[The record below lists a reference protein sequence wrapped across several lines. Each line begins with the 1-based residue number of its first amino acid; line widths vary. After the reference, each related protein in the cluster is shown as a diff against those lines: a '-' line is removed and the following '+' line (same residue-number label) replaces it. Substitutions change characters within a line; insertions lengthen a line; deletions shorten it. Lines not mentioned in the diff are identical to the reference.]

1 MTVINTNVKAL
12 FTQASIKLSERDS
25 LKAMQQ
31 LSTGKRIN
39 SAKDDAAGLA
49 IAARMTQQI
58 EGLNQGIRNAGDA
71 IAMIQTT
78 EGATQNVTTML
89 LRCSE
94 LAMQAAN
101 DTYSDVQRSFL
112 NNEFTQLKEEINRMA
127 LTHEWN
133 GFKILAGKADGIS
146 DLNNDGKI
154 ETTVL
159 DANGAPT
166 LDSNG
171 KPIPGPEAAGKQ
183 KDPLTLQFQVGDSE
197 SQRIEVKL
205 PNFTENGPITR
216 AIFWTDYDAT
226 TDTWGGAPGKET
238 NISTVDGAQ
247 AVINLCK
254 TALDKVSESRS
265 MMGAVMNR
273 LEHVVDNLTNVST
286 NSAASRS
293 QIEDADYAKA
303 STELAKSQIM
313 SQAATAVLA
322 QANTSQQTVLK
333 LLG

>member
-12 FTQASIKLSERDS
+12 FTQASMKLTERDS
-25 LKAMQQ
+25 LRAMQQ
-31 LSTGKRIN
+31 LATGKRIN

-89 LRCSE
+89 LRISE

-101 DTYSDVQRSFL
+101 DTYSDVQRGFL
-112 NNEFTQLKEEINRMA
+112 NNEFGQLKQEINRMA

-133 GFKILAGKADGIS
+133 GFKILAGKADGIT
-146 DLNNDGKI
+146 DLNKDG
-154 ETTVL
+154 
-159 DANGAPT
+159 T
-166 LDSNG
+166 LQNNVSEAG
-171 KPIPGPEAAGKQ
+171 VFESEAASAS
-183 KDPLTLQFQVGDSE
+183 KDPLVLQFQVGDSE
-197 SQRIEVKL
+197 SQRIEVEL
-205 PNFTENGPITR
+205 PNFTERGPITR
-216 AIFWTDYDAT
+216 AIFFEDYNPADLSIGSKPTDMT
-226 TDTWGGAPGKET
+226 
-238 NISTVDGAQ
+238 TVDGAQ
-247 AVINLCK
+247 KVINLAK
-254 TALDKVSESRS
+254 IALDKVSESRS
-265 MMGAVMNR
+265 MMGAAMNR

-286 NSAASRS
+286 NSSASRS

-313 SQAATAVLA
+313 AQAATAVLA
-322 QANTSQQTVLK
+322 QANTSQQSVLK

>member
-12 FTQASIKLSERDS
+12 FTQASLKLTERAS
-25 LKAMQQ
+25 MKSMQE

-71 IAMIQTT
+71 VAMIQTT

-89 LRCSE
+89 LRISE

-112 NNEFTQLKEEINRMA
+112 DNEFSQLKEEINRMA

-133 GFKILAGKADGIS
+133 GFKILAGAADGDNMVGGVTPALGS
-146 DLNNDGKI
+146 
-154 ETTVL
+154 VR
-159 DANGAPT
+159 
-166 LDSNG
+166 
-171 KPIPGPEAAGKQ
+171 
-183 KDPLTLQFQVGDSE
+183 DPLQLYFQVGDAA
-197 SQRIEVKL
+197 SQSITVKL
-205 PNFTENGPITR
+205 PNFTQNGNVTR
-216 AIFWTDYDAT
+216 AIFFSDYAVDTSDAVLEPGT
-226 TDTWGGAPGKET
+226 APTSIK
-238 NISTVDGAQ
+238 TVQGAQ
-247 AVINLCK
+247 TVIARCK
-254 TALDKVSESRS
+254 MALDKVSESRS
-265 MMGAVMNR
+265 MMGAIMNR
-273 LEHVVDNLTNVST
+273 LEHVIDNLTNVSM

-303 STELAKSQIM
+303 STSLAKSQIM

>member
-1 MTVINTNVKAL
+1 M
-12 FTQASIKLSERDS
+12 
-25 LKAMQQ
+25 KAMQE

-71 IAMIQTT
+71 VAMIQTT

-89 LRCSE
+89 LRISE

-101 DTYSDVQRSFL
+101 DTYSDVQRGFL
-112 NNEFTQLKEEINRMA
+112 DNEFSQLKEEINRMA
-127 LTHEWN
+127 KTHEWN
-133 GFKILAGKADGIS
+133 GFKILAGAADGDS
-146 DLNNDGKI
+146 LVNN
-154 ETTVL
+154 VV
-159 DANGAPT
+159 AP
-166 LDSNG
+166 LGSVR
-171 KPIPGPEAAGKQ
+171 
-183 KDPLTLQFQVGDSE
+183 DPLQLYFQVGDAA
-197 SQRIEVKL
+197 SQSITVKL
-205 PNFTENGPITR
+205 PNFTEKGNVTR
-216 AIFWTDYDAT
+216 SIFFSDY
-226 TDTWGGAPGKET
+226 
-238 NISTVDGAQ
+238 TVTANDEVDVEGNTPTSIKTVLGAQ
-247 AVINLCK
+247 TVIARCK
-254 TALDKVSESRS
+254 VALDKVSESRS
-265 MMGAVMNR
+265 MMGAIMNR
-273 LEHVVDNLTNVST
+273 LEHVMDNLTNVSM

-303 STELAKSQIM
+303 STDLAKSQIM

>member
-12 FTQASIKLSERDS
+12 FTQASMKLTERDS
-25 LKAMQQ
+25 LRAMQQ
-31 LSTGKRIN
+31 LATGKRIN

-89 LRCSE
+89 LRISE

-101 DTYSDVQRSFL
+101 DTYSDVQRGFL
-112 NNEFTQLKEEINRMA
+112 NNEFGQLKQEINRMA

-133 GFKILAGKADGIS
+133 GFKILAGKADGIT
-146 DLNNDGKI
+146 DLNNDQI
-154 ETTVL
+154 LQNNVS
-159 DANGAPT
+159 DAGVFE
-166 LDSNG
+166 
-171 KPIPGPEAAGKQ
+171 PEAASAS
-183 KDPLTLQFQVGDSE
+183 KDPLILQFQVGDSE
-197 SQRIEVKL
+197 SQRIEVEL
-205 PNFTENGPITR
+205 PNFTERGPITR
-216 AIFWTDYDAT
+216 AIFFEDYNPDNLSIGLKPTDIT
-226 TDTWGGAPGKET
+226 
-238 NISTVDGAQ
+238 TVDGAQ
-247 AVINLCK
+247 KVINLAK
-254 TALDKVSESRS
+254 IALDKVSESRS
-265 MMGAVMNR
+265 MMGAAMNR

-286 NSAASRS
+286 NSSASRS

-313 SQAATAVLA
+313 AQAATAVLA
-322 QANTSQQTVLK
+322 QANTSQQSVLK

>member
-12 FTQASIKLSERDS
+12 FTQASMKLSERS
-25 LKAMQQ
+25 TMKAMNE

-58 EGLNQGIRNAGDA
+58 QGLNQGIRNAGDA

-78 EGATQNVTTML
+78 EGATENVTTML

-101 DTYSDVQRSFL
+101 DTYSDVQRGFL
-112 NNEFTQLKEEINRMA
+112 NNEFEQLKEEINRMA

-133 GFKILAGKADGIS
+133 GFKILAGAADG
-146 DLNNDGKI
+146 
-154 ETTVL
+154 TV
-159 DANGAPT
+159 DVVG
-166 LDSNG
+166 S
-171 KPIPGPEAAGKQ
+171 AAGLDTIGSLPDK
-183 KDPLTLQFQVGDSE
+183 LELQFQVGDSAT
-197 SQRIEVKL
+197 QRISISL
-205 PNFTENGPITR
+205 PNFTQWGTITR
-216 AIFWTDYDAT
+216 SVFFTDYVPSDAVSPGSPLGGGT
-226 TDTWGGAPGKET
+226 TAAKT

-247 AVINLCK
+247 TVIQQVKL
-254 TALDKVSESRS
+254 ALDKVSESRS
-265 MMGAVMNR
+265 MMGAAMNR
-273 LEHVVDNLTNVST
+273 LEHVIDNLTNVSM
-286 NSAASRS
+286 NSSASRS

-303 STELAKSQIM
+303 STDLAKSQIM
-313 SQAATAVLA
+313 QQAATAVLA

>member
-12 FTQASIKLSERDS
+12 FTQASMKLTDRSS
-25 LKAMQQ
+25 MKAMQE

-71 IAMIQTT
+71 VAMIQTT

-89 LRCSE
+89 LRISE

-101 DTYSDVQRSFL
+101 DTYSDVQRGFL
-112 NNEFTQLKEEINRMA
+112 DNEFSQLKEEINRMA

-133 GFKILAGKADGIS
+133 GFKILAGAADGDNIVNGS
-146 DLNNDGKI
+146 RPDLG
-154 ETTVL
+154 TVR
-159 DANGAPT
+159 
-166 LDSNG
+166 
-171 KPIPGPEAAGKQ
+171 
-183 KDPLTLQFQVGDSE
+183 DPLQLYFQVGDAA
-197 SQRIEVKL
+197 SQSITVKL
-205 PNFTENGPITR
+205 PNFTQNGNVTR
-216 AIFWTDYDAT
+216 AIFFSDYDVNASDEVLTAGTAAT
-226 TDTWGGAPGKET
+226 SIK
-238 NISTVDGAQ
+238 TVQGAQ
-247 AVINLCK
+247 TVIARCK
-254 TALDKVSESRS
+254 MALDKVSESRS
-265 MMGAVMNR
+265 MMGAIMNR
-273 LEHVVDNLTNVST
+273 LEHVIDNLTNVSM
-286 NSAASRS
+286 NSSASRS

-303 STELAKSQIM
+303 STSLAKSQIM

>member
-12 FTQASIKLSERDS
+12 FTQASLKMTERGS
-25 LKAMQQ
+25 LKAMQE

-89 LRCSE
+89 LRISE

-101 DTYSDVQRSFL
+101 DTYSDVQRGFL
-112 NNEFTQLKEEINRMA
+112 DNEFSQLKEEINRMA
-127 LTHEWN
+127 RTHEWN
-133 GFKILAGKADGIS
+133 GFKILAGAADGDNKVPDSAGVIPAKAQ
-146 DLNNDGKI
+146 DLGSI
-154 ETTVL
+154 RE
-159 DANGAPT
+159 
-166 LDSNG
+166 
-171 KPIPGPEAAGKQ
+171 
-183 KDPLTLQFQVGDSE
+183 PLQLYFQVGDAA
-197 SQRIEVKL
+197 SQSITVKL
-205 PNFTENGPITR
+205 PNFTEKGNVTR
-216 AIFWTDYDAT
+216 AIFFSDYAVNDKDEVTTEGTTAT
-226 TDTWGGAPGKET
+226 SIK
-238 NISTVDGAQ
+238 TVEGAQ
-247 AVINLCK
+247 TVIARCK
-254 TALDKVSESRS
+254 TALDKVSETRS
-265 MMGAVMNR
+265 MMGAIMNR
-273 LEHVVDNLTNVST
+273 LEHVVDNLTNVSM

-303 STELAKSQIM
+303 STDLAKSQIM

>member
-12 FTQASIKLSERDS
+12 FTQASMKLTDRSS
-25 LKAMQQ
+25 MKAMQE

-71 IAMIQTT
+71 VAMIQTT

-89 LRCSE
+89 LRISE

-101 DTYSDVQRSFL
+101 DTYSDVQRGFL
-112 NNEFTQLKEEINRMA
+112 DNEFSQLKEEINRMA
-127 LTHEWN
+127 KTHEWN
-133 GFKILAGKADGIS
+133 GFKILAGAADGDS
-146 DLNNDGKI
+146 LVNN
-154 ETTVL
+154 VV
-159 DANGAPT
+159 AP
-166 LDSNG
+166 LGSVR
-171 KPIPGPEAAGKQ
+171 
-183 KDPLTLQFQVGDSE
+183 DPLQLYFQVGDAA
-197 SQRIEVKL
+197 SQSITVKL
-205 PNFTENGPITR
+205 PNFTEKGNVTR
-216 AIFWTDYDAT
+216 SIFFSDYTVNANDEV
-226 TDTWGGAPGKET
+226 DVEG
-238 NISTVDGAQ
+238 STPTSIKTVLGAQ
-247 AVINLCK
+247 TVIARCK
-254 TALDKVSESRS
+254 VALDKVSESRS
-265 MMGAVMNR
+265 MMGAIMNR
-273 LEHVVDNLTNVST
+273 LEHVVDNLTNVSM

-303 STELAKSQIM
+303 STDLAKSQIM

>member
-12 FTQASIKLSERDS
+12 FTQASMKLTERDS
-25 LKAMQQ
+25 LRAMQQ
-31 LSTGKRIN
+31 LATGKRIN

-89 LRCSE
+89 LRISE

-101 DTYSDVQRSFL
+101 DTYSDVQRGFL
-112 NNEFTQLKEEINRMA
+112 NNEFGQLKQEINRMA

-133 GFKILAGKADGIS
+133 GFKILAGKADGIT
-146 DLNNDGKI
+146 DLNNDQILQNNVSDTGVF
-154 ETTVL
+154 E
-159 DANGAPT
+159 
-166 LDSNG
+166 
-171 KPIPGPEAAGKQ
+171 PEAASAS
-183 KDPLTLQFQVGDSE
+183 KDPLVLQFQVGDSE
-197 SQRIEVKL
+197 SQRIEVEL
-205 PNFTENGPITR
+205 PNFTERGPITR
-216 AIFWTDYDAT
+216 AIFFEDYNPDNLSIGLKPTDIT
-226 TDTWGGAPGKET
+226 
-238 NISTVDGAQ
+238 TVDGAQ
-247 AVINLCK
+247 KVINLAK
-254 TALDKVSESRS
+254 IALDKVSESRS
-265 MMGAVMNR
+265 MMGAAMNR

-286 NSAASRS
+286 NSSASRS

-313 SQAATAVLA
+313 AQAATAVLA
-322 QANTSQQTVLK
+322 QANTSQQSVLK

>member
-12 FTQASIKLSERDS
+12 FTQAAMKLSERS
-25 LKAMQQ
+25 TMKSMSE

-58 EGLNQGIRNAGDA
+58 QGLNQGIRNAGDA

-101 DTYSDVQRSFL
+101 DTYSDVQRGFL
-112 NNEFTQLKEEINRMA
+112 NNEFSQLKEEINRMA
-127 LTHEWN
+127 QTHEWN
-133 GFKILAGKADGIS
+133 GFKILAGAADGTVDVPGS
-146 DLNNDGKI
+146 PSGK
-154 ETTVL
+154 
-159 DANGAPT
+159 DAIGSLPDK
-166 LDSNG
+166 L
-171 KPIPGPEAAGKQ
+171 E
-183 KDPLTLQFQVGDSE
+183 LQFQVGDSAT
-197 SQRIEVKL
+197 QRISINL
-205 PNFTENGPITR
+205 PNFTQNGTITR
-216 AIFWTDYDAT
+216 SVFFTDYDPAADVSPGTPLTGGTAT
-226 TDTWGGAPGKET
+226 T

-247 AVINLCK
+247 AVIQQVKL
-254 TALDKVSESRS
+254 ALDKVSESRS
-265 MMGAVMNR
+265 MMGAAMNR
-273 LEHVVDNLTNVST
+273 LEHVVDNLTNVSM
-286 NSAASRS
+286 NSSASRS

-303 STELAKSQIM
+303 STDLAKSQIM
-313 SQAATAVLA
+313 QQAATAVLA

>member
-12 FTQASIKLSERDS
+12 FTQASMKLTERDS
-25 LKAMQQ
+25 LRAMQQ
-31 LSTGKRIN
+31 LATGKRIN

-89 LRCSE
+89 LRISE

-101 DTYSDVQRSFL
+101 DTYSDVQRGFL
-112 NNEFTQLKEEINRMA
+112 NNEFGQLKQEINRMA

-133 GFKILAGKADGIS
+133 GFKILAGKADGIT
-146 DLNNDGKI
+146 DLNNDQILQNNVSDDGVF
-154 ETTVL
+154 E
-159 DANGAPT
+159 
-166 LDSNG
+166 
-171 KPIPGPEAAGKQ
+171 PEAASAS
-183 KDPLTLQFQVGDSE
+183 KDPLVLQFQVGDSE
-197 SQRIEVKL
+197 SQRIEVEL
-205 PNFTENGPITR
+205 PNFTERGPITR
-216 AIFWTDYDAT
+216 AIFFEDYDPDNLT
-226 TDTWGGAPGKET
+226 VGSKPTDMT
-238 NISTVDGAQ
+238 TVDGAQ
-247 AVINLCK
+247 KVINLAK
-254 TALDKVSESRS
+254 IALDKVSESRS
-265 MMGAVMNR
+265 MMGAAMNR

-286 NSAASRS
+286 NSSASRS

-313 SQAATAVLA
+313 AQAATAVLA
-322 QANTSQQTVLK
+322 QANTSQQSVLK

>member
-12 FTQASIKLSERDS
+12 FTQASMKLSERS
-25 LKAMQQ
+25 TMKAMNE

-58 EGLNQGIRNAGDA
+58 QGLNQGIRNAGDA

-78 EGATQNVTTML
+78 EGATENVTTML

-101 DTYSDVQRSFL
+101 DTYSDVQRGFL
-112 NNEFTQLKEEINRMA
+112 NNEFEQLKEEINRMA

-133 GFKILAGKADGIS
+133 GFKILAGAADG
-146 DLNNDGKI
+146 
-154 ETTVL
+154 TVDVAGSTSGL
-159 DANGAPT
+159 DAIGSLPDK
-166 LDSNG
+166 L
-171 KPIPGPEAAGKQ
+171 E
-183 KDPLTLQFQVGDSE
+183 LQFQVGDSAT
-197 SQRIEVKL
+197 QRISISL
-205 PNFTENGPITR
+205 PNFTQWGTITR
-216 AIFWTDYDAT
+216 SVFFTDYNPSDAVSPGLPLGGGT
-226 TDTWGGAPGKET
+226 TAAKT

-247 AVINLCK
+247 TVIQQVKL
-254 TALDKVSESRS
+254 ALDKVSESRS
-265 MMGAVMNR
+265 MMGAAMNR
-273 LEHVVDNLTNVST
+273 LEHVIDNLTNVSM
-286 NSAASRS
+286 NSSASRS

-303 STELAKSQIM
+303 STDLAKSQIM
-313 SQAATAVLA
+313 QQAATAVLA

>member
-12 FTQASIKLSERDS
+12 FTQASMKLTDRSS
-25 LKAMQQ
+25 MKAMQE

-71 IAMIQTT
+71 VAMIQTT

-89 LRCSE
+89 LRISE

-101 DTYSDVQRSFL
+101 DTYSDVQRGFL
-112 NNEFTQLKEEINRMA
+112 DNEFSQLKEEINRMA
-127 LTHEWN
+127 KTHEWN
-133 GFKILAGKADGIS
+133 GFKILAGAADGDS
-146 DLNNDGKI
+146 LVNN
-154 ETTVL
+154 VV
-159 DANGAPT
+159 AP
-166 LDSNG
+166 LGSVR
-171 KPIPGPEAAGKQ
+171 
-183 KDPLTLQFQVGDSE
+183 DPLQLYFQVGDAA
-197 SQRIEVKL
+197 SQSITVKL
-205 PNFTENGPITR
+205 PNFTEKGNVTR
-216 AIFWTDYDAT
+216 SIFFSDY
-226 TDTWGGAPGKET
+226 
-238 NISTVDGAQ
+238 TVTANDEVDVEGNTPTSIKTVLGAQ
-247 AVINLCK
+247 TVIARCK
-254 TALDKVSESRS
+254 VALDKVSESRS
-265 MMGAVMNR
+265 MMGAIMNR
-273 LEHVVDNLTNVST
+273 LEHVVDNLTNVSM

-303 STELAKSQIM
+303 STDLAKSQIM

>member
-12 FTQASIKLSERDS
+12 FTQASMKLTERDS
-25 LKAMQQ
+25 LRAMQQ
-31 LSTGKRIN
+31 LATGKRIN

-89 LRCSE
+89 LRISE

-101 DTYSDVQRSFL
+101 DTYSDVQRGFL
-112 NNEFTQLKEEINRMA
+112 NNEFGQLKQEINRMA

-133 GFKILAGKADGIS
+133 GFKILAGKADGIT
-146 DLNNDGKI
+146 DLNNDQILQNNVSDDGVF
-154 ETTVL
+154 E
-159 DANGAPT
+159 
-166 LDSNG
+166 
-171 KPIPGPEAAGKQ
+171 PEAASAS
-183 KDPLTLQFQVGDSE
+183 KDPLILQFQVGDSE
-197 SQRIEVKL
+197 SQRIEVEL
-205 PNFTENGPITR
+205 PNFTERGPITR
-216 AIFWTDYDAT
+216 AIFFEDYNPDNLSIGLKPTDIT
-226 TDTWGGAPGKET
+226 
-238 NISTVDGAQ
+238 TVDGAQ
-247 AVINLCK
+247 KVINLAK
-254 TALDKVSESRS
+254 IALDKVSESRS
-265 MMGAVMNR
+265 MMGAAMNR

-286 NSAASRS
+286 NSSASRS

-313 SQAATAVLA
+313 AQAATAVLA
-322 QANTSQQTVLK
+322 QANTSQQSVLK

>member
-12 FTQASIKLSERDS
+12 FTQAAMKLTERS
-25 LKAMQQ
+25 SMKSMQE

-71 IAMIQTT
+71 VAMIQTT

-89 LRCSE
+89 LRISE

-101 DTYSDVQRSFL
+101 DTYSDVQRGFL
-112 NNEFTQLKEEINRMA
+112 DNEFSQLKEEINRMA
-127 LTHEWN
+127 KTHEWN
-133 GFKILAGKADGIS
+133 GFKILAGAADGDS
-146 DLNNDGKI
+146 VVNNVVPPLGS
-154 ETTVL
+154 L
-159 DANGAPT
+159 R
-166 LDSNG
+166 
-171 KPIPGPEAAGKQ
+171 
-183 KDPLTLQFQVGDSE
+183 DPLQLYFQVGDAA
-197 SQRIEVKL
+197 SQSITVKL
-205 PNFTENGPITR
+205 PNFTDKGNVTR
-216 AIFWTDYDAT
+216 SIFFSDYAVNASDEVVT
-226 TDTWGGAPGKET
+226 EG
-238 NISTVDGAQ
+238 STVTSIKTVEGAQ
-247 AVINLCK
+247 TVIARCK
-254 TALDKVSESRS
+254 VALDKVSESRS
-265 MMGAVMNR
+265 MMGAIMNR
-273 LEHVVDNLTNVST
+273 LEHVVDNLTNVSM
-286 NSAASRS
+286 NSSASRS

>member
-1 MTVINTNVKAL
+1 MK
-12 FTQASIKLSERDS
+12 S
-25 LKAMQQ
+25 MQE

-71 IAMIQTT
+71 VAMIQTT

-89 LRCSE
+89 LRISE

-101 DTYSDVQRSFL
+101 DTYSNVQRGFL
-112 NNEFTQLKEEINRMA
+112 DNEFSQLKEEINRMA

-133 GFKILAGKADGIS
+133 GFKILAGAADG
-146 DLNNDGKI
+146 DKKVPD
-154 ETTVL
+154 
-159 DANGAPT
+159 
-166 LDSNG
+166 
-171 KPIPGPEAAGKQ
+171 AAGVVPNTPQ
-183 KDPLTLQFQVGDSE
+183 VLGSIRDPLQLYFQVGDAA
-197 SQRIEVKL
+197 SQSITVKL
-205 PNFTENGPITR
+205 PNFTEKGNVTR
-216 AIFWTDYDAT
+216 AIFFSDYAVNDKDEVVT
-226 TDTWGGAPGKET
+226 PGTEET
-238 NISTVDGAQ
+238 SIKTVLGAQ
-247 AVINLCK
+247 TVIARCK
-254 TALDKVSESRS
+254 MALDKVSESRS
-265 MMGAVMNR
+265 MMGAIMNR
-273 LEHVVDNLTNVST
+273 LEHVVDNLTNVSM

-293 QIEDADYAKA
+293 QIEDADYAHA

>member
-12 FTQASIKLSERDS
+12 FTQASLKLNERGAM
-25 LKAMQQ
+25 KAMQE

-78 EGATQNVTTML
+78 EGATQNVSTML
-89 LRCSE
+89 LRISE

-101 DTYSDVQRSFL
+101 DTYSNVQRGFL
-112 NNEFTQLKEEINRMA
+112 NNEFSQLKQEINRMA

-133 GFKILAGKADGIS
+133 GFKIMAGKADGIT
-146 DLNNDGKI
+146 DLDGDD
-154 ETTVL
+154 VL
-159 DANGAPT
+159 DNLVNENGAPLNDEQT
-166 LDSNG
+166 EAPSAS
-171 KPIPGPEAAGKQ
+171 PE
-183 KDPLTLQFQVGDSE
+183 PLVLQFQVGDSQT
-197 SQRIEVKL
+197 QRITVEL
-205 PNFTENGPITR
+205 PNFTQRGPVTR
-216 AIFWTDYDAT
+216 AVFFADFDKDNPDADCT
-226 TDTWGGAPGKET
+226 EESD
-238 NISTVDGAQ
+238 ISTVAGAQ
-247 AVINLCK
+247 TVIDLCK
-254 TALDKVSESRS
+254 FALDKVSESRS

-303 STELAKSQIM
+303 STDLAKSQIM
-313 SQAATAVLA
+313 TQAATAVLA

>member
-12 FTQASIKLSERDS
+12 FTQAAMKLSERS
-25 LKAMQQ
+25 TMKSMSE

-58 EGLNQGIRNAGDA
+58 QGLNQGIRNAGDA

-101 DTYSDVQRSFL
+101 DTYSDVQRGFL
-112 NNEFTQLKEEINRMA
+112 NNEFDQLKEEIDRMA
-127 LTHEWN
+127 KTHEWN
-133 GFKILAGKADGIS
+133 GFKILAGAADGTVNVPGS
-146 DLNNDGKI
+146 DPG
-154 ETTVL
+154 L
-159 DANGAPT
+159 DAIGSLPDK
-166 LDSNG
+166 LD
-171 KPIPGPEAAGKQ
+171 
-183 KDPLTLQFQVGDSE
+183 LQFQVGDSAT
-197 SQRIEVKL
+197 QRISINL
-205 PNFTENGPITR
+205 PNFTQNGTITR
-216 AIFWTDYDAT
+216 SVFFTDYDPTVAVSPGQPLS
-226 TDTWGGAPGKET
+226 GGLTANKT

-247 AVINLCK
+247 TVIQQVKL
-254 TALDKVSESRS
+254 ALDKVSESRS
-265 MMGAVMNR
+265 MMGAAMNR
-273 LEHVVDNLTNVST
+273 LEHVVDNLTNVSM
-286 NSAASRS
+286 NSSASRS

-303 STELAKSQIM
+303 STDLAKSQIM
-313 SQAATAVLA
+313 QQAATAVLA

>member
-12 FTQASIKLSERDS
+12 FTQASMKLTERDS
-25 LKAMQQ
+25 LRAMQQ
-31 LSTGKRIN
+31 LATGKRIN

-89 LRCSE
+89 LRISE

-101 DTYSDVQRSFL
+101 DTYSDVQRGFL
-112 NNEFTQLKEEINRMA
+112 NNEFGQLKQEINRMA

-133 GFKILAGKADGIS
+133 GFKILAGKADGIT
-146 DLNNDGKI
+146 DLNNDQELQNNVTDGVF
-154 ETTVL
+154 E
-159 DANGAPT
+159 
-166 LDSNG
+166 
-171 KPIPGPEAAGKQ
+171 PEAASAS
-183 KDPLTLQFQVGDSE
+183 KDPLVLQFQVGDSE
-197 SQRIEVKL
+197 SQRIEVEL
-205 PNFTENGPITR
+205 PNFTERGPITR
-216 AIFWTDYDAT
+216 AIFFEDYDPLNLAIGSKP
-226 TDTWGGAPGKET
+226 TDMT
-238 NISTVDGAQ
+238 TVDGAQ
-247 AVINLCK
+247 KVINLAK
-254 TALDKVSESRS
+254 IALDKVSESRS
-265 MMGAVMNR
+265 MMGAAMNR

-286 NSAASRS
+286 NSSASRS

-313 SQAATAVLA
+313 AQAATAVLA
-322 QANTSQQTVLK
+322 QANTSQQSVLK

>member
-12 FTQASIKLSERDS
+12 FTQAAMKLTERS
-25 LKAMQQ
+25 SMKSMQE

-71 IAMIQTT
+71 VAMIQTT

-89 LRCSE
+89 LRISE

-101 DTYSDVQRSFL
+101 DTYSDVQRGFL
-112 NNEFTQLKEEINRMA
+112 DNEFSQLKEEINRMA
-127 LTHEWN
+127 KTHEWN
-133 GFKILAGKADGIS
+133 GFKILAGAADGDS
-146 DLNNDGKI
+146 VVNNVVPPLGS
-154 ETTVL
+154 L
-159 DANGAPT
+159 R
-166 LDSNG
+166 
-171 KPIPGPEAAGKQ
+171 
-183 KDPLTLQFQVGDSE
+183 DPLQLYFQVGDAA
-197 SQRIEVKL
+197 SQSITVKL
-205 PNFTENGPITR
+205 PNFTDKGNVTR
-216 AIFWTDYDAT
+216 SIFFSDYAVNASDEVVTEGT
-226 TDTWGGAPGKET
+226 TVTSIK
-238 NISTVDGAQ
+238 TVEGAQ
-247 AVINLCK
+247 TVIARCK
-254 TALDKVSESRS
+254 VALDKVSESRS
-265 MMGAVMNR
+265 MMGAIMNR
-273 LEHVVDNLTNVST
+273 LEHVVDNLTNVSM

-293 QIEDADYAKA
+293 QIEDADNAKA

>member
-12 FTQASIKLSERDS
+12 FTQASLKLTERAS
-25 LKAMQQ
+25 MKSMQE

-71 IAMIQTT
+71 VAMIQTT

-89 LRCSE
+89 LRISE

-101 DTYSDVQRSFL
+101 DTYSDVQRGFL
-112 NNEFTQLKEEINRMA
+112 DNEFSQLKEEINRMA

-133 GFKILAGKADGIS
+133 GFKILAGAADGDNMVGGVTPALGS
-146 DLNNDGKI
+146 
-154 ETTVL
+154 VR
-159 DANGAPT
+159 
-166 LDSNG
+166 
-171 KPIPGPEAAGKQ
+171 
-183 KDPLTLQFQVGDSE
+183 DPLQLYFQVGDAA
-197 SQRIEVKL
+197 SQSITVNL
-205 PNFTENGPITR
+205 PNFTENGNITR
-216 AIFWTDYDAT
+216 AIFFSDYAVDSTDAVTTAGSAAT
-226 TDTWGGAPGKET
+226 SIK
-238 NISTVDGAQ
+238 TVLGAQ
-247 AVINLCK
+247 TVIARCK
-254 TALDKVSESRS
+254 TVLDKVSESRS
-265 MMGAVMNR
+265 MMGAIMNR
-273 LEHVVDNLTNVST
+273 LEHVVDNLTNVSM
-286 NSAASRS
+286 NSSASRS

-303 STELAKSQIM
+303 STDLAKSQIM